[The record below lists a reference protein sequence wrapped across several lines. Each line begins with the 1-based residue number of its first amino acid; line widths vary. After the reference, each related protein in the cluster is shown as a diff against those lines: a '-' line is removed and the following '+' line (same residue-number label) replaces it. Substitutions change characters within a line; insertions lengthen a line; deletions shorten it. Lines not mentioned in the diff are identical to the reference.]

1 MKIYFNSRKLKVVSQ
16 KLYFYIYKE
25 MLKLKKSKF
34 NKEFGFFITILVKNK
49 AIFLLL
55 NDCFV
60 PRNDE
65 MVYIMPGIPPP

>member
-1 MKIYFNSRKLKVVSQ
+1 
-16 KLYFYIYKE
+16 

-55 NDCFV
+55 KDCFV